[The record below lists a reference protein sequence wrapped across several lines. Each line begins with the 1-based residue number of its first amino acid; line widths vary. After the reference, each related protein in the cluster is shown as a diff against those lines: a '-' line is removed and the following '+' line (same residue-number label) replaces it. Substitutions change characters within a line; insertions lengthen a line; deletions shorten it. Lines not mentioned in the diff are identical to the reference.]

1 LGWKKWAGFVISFV
15 FLGLVILN
23 HDLGQLLHGVLSWDT
38 GKILNPELHL
48 SEIGRVFRQ
57 VDPFPLVVATVISL
71 FLFVI
76 RSIRWHYLLL
86 PKVRIGFFPL
96 FSATMIGF
104 MANNILPARIG
115 EFVRAYV
122 LSKKEDIST
131 SAALATIVV
140 ERLFDAFSLLLMF
153 LVTFYLYDYPGWV
166 GGVRIAATLVFLGFL
181 TVLVLIV
188 LLPERFVRVMS
199 GWGRIL
205 PGRVQQKIEGIL
217 VSFVEGLDILKDKK
231 LILIVLFFS
240 IIHWMLL
247 GYGIALGLGAFSIDL
262 PAIGPYFVTSV
273 VCIGISIPSSPGFVG
288 TFQWFMEKGLSV
300 YGIPKDM
307 SLSFSLGFHLILY
320 IPTTVVGLLY
330 FFKENL
336 TWGEVK
342 RKSTEEK
349 RIESAEKRYSD
360 PSD

>member
-1 LGWKKWAGFVISFV
+1 MGWKKWAGFVVSFV

-23 HDLGQLLHGVLSWDT
+23 HDLDQLLEGVLKWDPD
-38 GKILNPELHL
+38 KILNPGLHL
-48 SEIGRVFRQ
+48 SEMGRIFRQ
-57 VDPFPLVVATVISL
+57 VDPVPLVIATAISL

-76 RSIRWHYLLL
+76 RAVRWHYLLL

-122 LSKKEDIST
+122 LSKKEDVST

-140 ERLFDAFSLLLMF
+140 ARLFDAFTLLLIF
-153 LVTFYLYDYPGWV
+153 LVTFYLFDYPGWV
-166 GGVRIAATLVFLGFL
+166 GSVGIAATLVFIGFL
-181 TVLVLIV
+181 VVLVLIV
-188 LLPERFVRVMS
+188 VMPDRFVRVLS
-199 GWGRIL
+199 GWCRVL
-205 PGRVQQKIEGIL
+205 PGRLHEKIEGVLI
-217 VSFVEGLDILKDKK
+217 SFTEGLDILKDKK
-231 LILIVLFFS
+231 LIVIALAISIV
-240 IIHWMLL
+240 HWMLM
-247 GYGIALGLGAFSIDL
+247 GYGLSLGLGAFNIDL

-300 YGIPKDM
+300 YDIPKDI
-307 SLSFSLGFHLILY
+307 SLAFSLGFHLILY
-320 IPTTVVGLLY
+320 VPTVIVGLIY

-342 RKSTEEK
+342 SRESEERKK
-349 RIESAEKRYSD
+349 
-360 PSD
+360 